1 MLIKEKYKTY
11 SRGKLMKVVH
21 IIKRIETIDE
31 DIKDLRKLEKSL
43 SKDKSFSTPI
53 YISIEK
59 QINLLLDTRIKMLGL
74 TIANPPADLVKEI
87 EGEEVQ
93 AEEAPKI
100 TKKAKPKQK
109 AKPKPKAKDQAEEA
123 DTIQIMTQDLIDEK
137 FNQMKEAKDKEDSKI
152 ASKTTQ
158 QKDEDMSDE
167 KSDNSDSVKLL
178 DLALENGTLGKNSQ
192 DKEKKKVRFFKDNF
206 PGGEY

>member
-1 MLIKEKYKTY
+1 
-11 SRGKLMKVVH
+11 MKVVH

-43 SKDKSFSTPI
+43 SKDKAFSTPI

-59 QINLLLDTRIKMLGL
+59 QINLLLDNRIKLLGL

-87 EGEEVQ
+87 EGEEAQ
-93 AEEAPKI
+93 PEKAPKTPKK
-100 TKKAKPKQK
+100 TKSAKKPKS
-109 AKPKPKAKDQAEEA
+109 KPKAAKEPEEK

-137 FNQMKEAKDKEDSKI
+137 FSKMKEAKDKEDKEA
-152 ASKTTQ
+152 ASGKSLE
-158 QKDEDMSDE
+158 KDEE
-167 KSDNSDSVKLL
+167 TAEEESDNSDSIKLL
-178 DLALENGTLGKNSQ
+178 DLALENGTLGKSSQ
-192 DKEKKKVRFFKDNF
+192 EKEKKKVRFFKDNF